1 MTAEMLCDCT
11 HRKWGH
17 AGGTYACW
25 DCGCKRY
32 TPDIQKAARD
42 HADGAPEALDPTA
55 ALLTLLAAIRDG
67 RVTED
72 PAGMTTYLDVPGS
85 NPVPVGDEVWAMNRA
100 GWCWLPA
107 DELAWRLTDRGRET
121 LHRGAA

>member
-1 MTAEMLCDCT
+1 MTVEMLCDCT

-42 HADGAPEALDPTA
+42 HAEGESTSARLRRVERELIALQAEKQAWRDFGYKVA
-55 ALLTLLAAIRDG
+55 AKRDLALA
-67 RVTED
+67 
-72 PAGMTTYLDVPGS
+72 
-85 NPVPVGDEVWAMNRA
+85 
-100 GWCWLPA
+100 
-107 DELAWRLTDRGRET
+107 ELASAKTELELLRAARQEATD
-121 LHRGAA
+121 A

>member
-32 TPDIQKAARD
+32 TPNIQQAARD
-42 HADGAPEALDPTA
+42 HAEGAPEVRVRADTTLDQQRH
-55 ALLTLLAAIRDG
+55 IH
-67 RVTED
+67 
-72 PAGMTTYLDVPGS
+72 
-85 NPVPVGDEVWAMNRA
+85 
-100 GWCWLPA
+100 C
-107 DELAWRLTDRGRET
+107 RE
-121 LHRGAA
+121 GES